1 MFTLPRIV
9 KSVLSGAGLVLALS
23 STQAAPLINGL
34 GGPEGYGTL
43 TQARNDDG
51 SSNLLSL
58 PFAVNFFGNTY
69 NGLYVNNNGN
79 VTFNGPV
86 STFTPNPFPI
96 SSQPMI
102 APFWGDVDTRCT
114 SCGAVYIGSPNASTA
129 VVTWSNVGFYASNS
143 SLTNN
148 FQLALRDQGAGNFD
162 VEFRYDRLSWTT
174 GNASGGS
181 GGLGGTPAQAGYDA
195 GNGTNFFTLPG
206 SRTSAVLNLANATN
220 VAGGTP
226 GLWSFAIREGALPG
240 QTPTNP
246 LLPVVV
252 NGAFT
257 FNFNVN
263 IPAQRVFIDPVVA
276 IGYDYVVRSGQRV
289 TSVQFTSLLN
299 DPNGYQILASD
310 GTVLATGVMQ
320 NDIFNFAPGGVTAFS
335 VRGIEPSAGLDPLNT
350 TAFVTGLTFDCTAA
364 CTIDMTQTPVTFDTG
379 TGPNPNPNPTNVPL
393 PGTLLLLTLG
403 GIAMLRKRLI

>member
-1 MFTLPRIV
+1 
-9 KSVLSGAGLVLALS
+9 
-23 STQAAPLINGL
+23 
-34 GGPEGYGTL
+34 
-43 TQARNDDG
+43 
-51 SSNLLSL
+51 L

-379 TGPNPNPNPTNVPL
+379 TGPNPNPTNVPL

>member
-1 MFTLPRIV
+1 M
-9 KSVLSGAGLVLALS
+9 LSLFRLLKLALVS
-23 STQAAPLINGL
+23 ASLFAAVSAAQAAPLITGL

-43 TQARNDDG
+43 TQARNDDS
-51 SSNLLSL
+51 SSNLLNL
-58 PFAVNFFGNTY
+58 PFEVNFFGNRY
-69 NGLYVNNNGN
+69 NSLYVNNNGN

-86 STFTPNPFPI
+86 STYTPTPFPI

-129 VVTWSNVGFYASNS
+129 VVTWSNVGFYSSNS

-148 FQLALRDQGAGNFD
+148 FQLALRDQGGGNFD

-206 SRTSAVLNLANATN
+206 SRTAAVLNLANATN
-220 VAGGTP
+220 VSGGAP
-226 GLWSFAIREGALPG
+226 GLWSYAIREGALPG
-240 QTPTNP
+240 QTPLNP

-276 IGYDYVVRSGQRV
+276 VGYDYVVRSGQRV

-320 NDIFNFAPGGVTAFS
+320 NDIFTFANGGVSAFS
-335 VRGIEPSAGLDPLNT
+335 VRGIEASAGLNPLDT

-379 TGPNPNPNPTNVPL
+379 VGPNPNPNAVPL
-393 PGTLLLLTLG
+393 PSTLVLLALG
-403 GIAMLRKRLI
+403 GLAMMRKRFI